1 MFQNRH
7 RIPHESHAQPSTAQ
21 NRMSPYIMYIVI
33 ILCALSFGGHC
44 GQTVIEAKTT
54 KSFEDV
60 VTDVEYAIIEYN
72 FRITSR
78 SHVGAAIRE
87 RGYPGFPSY
96 EIIHFCNL
104 TYAKEVLEIDP
115 GFVKHMPC
123 RITIRE
129 EEGNVIISSSLLP
142 ENSDDPRL
150 NVFSRNINTMLRGIV
165 DFAVE

>member
-1 MFQNRH
+1 MNLMHNQA
-7 RIPHESHAQPSTAQ
+7 PLKTACLL
-21 NRMSPYIMYIVI
+21 
-33 ILCALSFGGHC
+33 ILCTLSFGGHC

-96 EIIHFCNL
+96 QIIHFCNL